1 MAAPPRPPPPRSRSP
16 PPPPLPSR
24 TSRADDG
31 SVANADMEHLIPL
44 VNKLQDA
51 LALSSSA
58 NEISLPQIAVVGGQS
73 SGKSSVLE
81 NIVGKSFLPRGSGIV
96 TRRPLVLQL
105 VNGPDEWGEFLHAP
119 GKKFYDFEA
128 IREEIDA
135 DTARVCGSNK
145 GLDGRAIHLKV
156 SSPHVLNLT
165 LIDLPGSTKVP
176 VGDQPDDIGDQIQE
190 MILRYVVKPT
200 CIILAVTPANAD
212 LANSDA
218 LQIARSVDPTGD
230 RALPCTLGVLTKLD
244 LMDRGTS
251 ARDVFTGASGDVPR
265 LKLGYVGVVNRS
277 QADINEKKS
286 IHDARAFERDYFA
299 KSDAYRDLAPTL
311 GTAHLVSRCSE
322 LLVQHIRVSLPT
334 LERELAESLAA
345 KRKKLS
351 DFGDQTPD
359 AKRRKLTEALLHFC
373 DRYAALISGAPLPHG
388 GGAHATDEL
397 RGGARI
403 EAVFRDVFAAEVD
416 RVAVLDDLSPGEVQT
431 LVRNVHGLGGG
442 LFTPDQAFVQLVQRN
457 VRRLARPAT
466 RCVELV
472 HAELVKLVDVAG
484 DFEGIAVFPAL
495 RGGLAEIVNGKLRD
509 ALDAADA
516 TLRTL
521 VDMELARINIT
532 HPDFV
537 G

>member
-1 MAAPPRPPPPRSRSP
+1 
-16 PPPPLPSR
+16 
-24 TSRADDG
+24 
-31 SVANADMEHLIPL
+31 
-44 VNKLQDA
+44 
-51 LALSSSA
+51 
-58 NEISLPQIAVVGGQS
+58 
-73 SGKSSVLE
+73 
-81 NIVGKSFLPRGSGIV
+81 
-96 TRRPLVLQL
+96 
-105 VNGPDEWGEFLHAP
+105 
-119 GKKFYDFEA
+119 
-128 IREEIDA
+128 
-135 DTARVCGSNK
+135 
-145 GLDGRAIHLKV
+145 
-156 SSPHVLNLT
+156 
-165 LIDLPGSTKVP
+165 
-176 VGDQPDDIGDQIQE
+176 
-190 MILRYVVKPT
+190 
-200 CIILAVTPANAD
+200 
-212 LANSDA
+212 
-218 LQIARSVDPTGD
+218 
-230 RALPCTLGVLTKLD
+230 
-244 LMDRGTS
+244 MDRGTS

-537 G
+537 GRDGVGPLLARKERDLLRDEERRAKAAPPESPRSVSGSNPMAKAPPPRGPPPIPKAPEKRSWLGGARGHADGADDGAPGAKKVLSPGEVEQMRAMMVSEVGPVAPAVAVSPSGLADAGAAASRRARLHAFTAGLGMKEKVEVEVICDLCESYFAIVKKAFADLVPKAVTLKLVDATTGEMTPFVLAQLNKDETVDALMGVCEAVQGQIADLTTSVAALEKATKTLAEMRAM

>member
-1 MAAPPRPPPPRSRSP
+1 
-16 PPPPLPSR
+16 
-24 TSRADDG
+24 
-31 SVANADMEHLIPL
+31 MEHLIPL

-105 VNGPDEWGEFLHAP
+105 VSGPGEWGEFLHAP

-230 RALPCTLGVLTKLD
+230 RALP
-244 LMDRGTS
+244 
-251 ARDVFTGASGDVPR
+251 
-265 LKLGYVGVVNRS
+265 
-277 QADINEKKS
+277 
-286 IHDARAFERDYFA
+286 
-299 KSDAYRDLAPTL
+299 
-311 GTAHLVSRCSE
+311 E

-345 KRKKLS
+345 KKEAQRLRR
-351 DFGDQTPD
+351 PD
-359 AKRRKLTEALLHFC
+359 ARPRRRKLTAPSTSATAT
-373 DRYAALISGAPLPHG
+373 RRSSRARRSRTAA
-388 GGAHATDEL
+388 AHATDEL

-416 RVAVLDDLSPGEVQT
+416 RVAVLGDLSPARCRRSCGT
-431 LVRNVHGLGGG
+431 CTASAAASSRRTRPSCSSSSATSGASRGRRRGASSSC
-442 LFTPDQAFVQLVQRN
+442 TRSSSSFVG
-457 VRRLARPAT
+457 
-466 RCVELV
+466 
-472 HAELVKLVDVAG
+472 VAG
-484 DFEGIAVFPAL
+484 DQGASPCSRAP
-495 RGGLAEIVNGKLRD
+495 GGLAEIVNGKLRD

-537 G
+537 GRDGVGPLLARKERDLLRDEERRAKAAPPESPRSVEVEVICDLCESYFAIVKKAFADLGQIADLTTSVAALEKATKTLAEMRAM

>member
-31 SVANADMEHLIPL
+31 SVANAAMEHLIPL

-105 VNGPDEWGEFLHAP
+105 VHGPDEWGEFLHAP

-145 GLDGRAIHLKV
+145 GLDGRAIHLRV

-230 RALPCTLGVLTKLD
+230 RQGSK
-244 LMDRGTS
+244 RE
-251 ARDVFTGASGDVPR
+251 R
-265 LKLGYVGVVNRS
+265 NS
-277 QADINEKKS
+277 QLQ
-286 IHDARAFERDYFA
+286 R
-299 KSDAYRDLAPTL
+299 
-311 GTAHLVSRCSE
+311 
-322 LLVQHIRVSLPT
+322 
-334 LERELAESLAA
+334 
-345 KRKKLS
+345 
-351 DFGDQTPD
+351 
-359 AKRRKLTEALLHFC
+359 
-373 DRYAALISGAPLPHG
+373 LISRPL
-388 GGAHATDEL
+388 
-397 RGGARI
+397 
-403 EAVFRDVFAAEVD
+403 
-416 RVAVLDDLSPGEVQT
+416 S
-431 LVRNVHGLGGG
+431 
-442 LFTPDQAFVQLVQRN
+442 
-457 VRRLARPAT
+457 T
-466 RCVELV
+466 RF
-472 HAELVKLVDVAG
+472 G
-484 DFEGIAVFPAL
+484 
-495 RGGLAEIVNGKLRD
+495 
-509 ALDAADA
+509 
-516 TLRTL
+516 
-521 VDMELARINIT
+521 
-532 HPDFV
+532 
-537 G
+537 